1 MEMVATNLGAITVVV
16 TNSSDETT
24 SETVSSIYLLV
35 VYKIYIYQD
44 VLIIW
49 TDFFLQTIENRNEC
63 NLSVFM
69 EECYISPKLR

>member
-35 VYKIYIYQD
+35 VYKIYIYQGCFNYLD
-44 VLIIW
+44 R
-49 TDFFLQTIENRNEC
+49 FFLTNNR
-63 NLSVFM
+63 
-69 EECYISPKLR
+69 K